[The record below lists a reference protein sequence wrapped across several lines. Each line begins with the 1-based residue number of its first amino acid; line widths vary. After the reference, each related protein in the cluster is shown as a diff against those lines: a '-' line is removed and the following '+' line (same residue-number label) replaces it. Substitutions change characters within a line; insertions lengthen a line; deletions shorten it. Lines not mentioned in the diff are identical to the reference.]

1 MVKKELKNMANN
13 TELRTL
19 VMSNL
24 PIKDENRIVMY
35 GHKPDPTT
43 SRKYWDN
50 HARSIDVTKQ
60 VHQLLKEGKIK
71 RVRKYGFGHSGNA
84 GHTFFVENK

>member
-1 MVKKELKNMANN
+1 MAKKELKNMENN
-13 TELRTL
+13 QELRTL

-24 PIKDENRIVMY
+24 PIKDENRITIRGY
-35 GHKPDPTT
+35 RPDPTT
-43 SRKYWDN
+43 SRKYSDN
-50 HARSIDVTKQ
+50 NAPYINVTKQ